1 MTEDKIVASVQRAI
15 KEQVAP
21 IFDDIIA
28 KLSDVEFLKARVAYL
43 ESSGVQNED
52 N

>member
-1 MTEDKIVASVQRAI
+1 MTEDQINASVQKAI

-21 IFDDIIA
+21 IFDDLIA
-28 KLSDVEFLKARVAYL
+28 KLYDVEFLKARVAYL
-43 ESSGVQNED
+43 KSIEVQNED